1 MKATE
6 TSKIAELS
14 AFSVEE
20 VSLKLSIEEVS
31 GLSFQIIYILIFFVL
46 FSLDKLTV
54 SEIGE
59 LNSENSIFSPSS
71 TE

>member
-31 GLSFQIIYILIFFVL
+31 GSSFQIIYILIFFVL

-54 SEIGE
+54 SEIMS
-59 LNSENSIFSPSS
+59 LLDLQSIN
-71 TE
+71 